1 MAASEE
7 ATARLLVRQNVPDAA
22 RKATFHH
29 CGTGIEYA
37 LKALIMRR
45 EGLNQWPGR
54 TDPGGYWTHDLK
66 KLKARALLKLTPTHP
81 VAPAWSIM
89 VRWDRGQDYLY
100 DPKPLPRK
108 VALAYVEATFGPN
121 GVVQWI
127 KSELT

>member
-1 MAASEE
+1 MVQSEA
-7 ATARLLVRQNVPDAA
+7 ATARLLARQNVPEAA

-45 EGLNQWPGR
+45 EGLNRWPDR
-54 TDPGGYWTHDLK
+54 TDPGGYWIHDLK
-66 KLKARALLKLTPTHP
+66 RLKAKAGLIIGPTHP
-81 VAPAWSIM
+81 VAPAWNIM

-100 DPKPLPRK
+100 SPNPLPRK
-108 VALAYVEATFGPN
+108 VALAYVEAAFGPN

-127 KSELT
+127 LSNL